1 VPEISTT
8 AKTALLGKSGSIKT
22 GWSTK
27 KLWKQRDKKRKGQTM
42 VKQVTEWI
50 AEDGTRC
57 STEQEAKDYE
67 LRCSKLFLIRPL
79 IAGGLS
85 QLCPDA
91 QDAVARF
98 IVKDGKALLEIMT
111 RDELWRSQEH
121 PKPGRAG

>member
-1 VPEISTT
+1 
-8 AKTALLGKSGSIKT
+8 
-22 GWSTK
+22 
-27 KLWKQRDKKRKGQTM
+27 M

-67 LRCSKLFLIRPL
+67 LRCSKLFLIRLL